1 MRKLQQRVGQVGLGS
16 IGRIYARHLVDAA
29 GDVQVFDLDRARVEA
44 AERDGATGAAS
55 ARELAAA
62 SEVIVVSL
70 PNPPAVE
77 SAFLA
82 PDGILAGAEP
92 GTVVLDLST
101 VSPDTSRR
109 MHAAAAE
116 RGVGYLDAP
125 VSGGAPM
132 NGGVEGAAART
143 ITFMVGGDA
152 AAYAKAEPVMAA
164 LGTVRFHIGPPGSGS
179 AIKLISNLL
188 SGVYALATAE
198 AFALGA
204 AVGLSP
210 ERLVEVFQQT
220 DAKSYFMTDY
230 LVPRLLRG
238 DLDPGFSVA
247 LQLKDHRLAAELGHE
262 HRVPLFLNQQAIQL
276 YELMVA
282 RGRADRDV
290 TDALPFFAEQAGH
303 PLPAAASS

>member
-1 MRKLQQRVGQVGLGS
+1 MRKLKQRVGQVGLGS

-29 GDVQVFDLDRARVEA
+29 DDVQVFDLDRTRVEA

-55 ARELAAA
+55 ARDLAAA
-62 SEVIVVSL
+62 SEVVVVSL

-77 SAFLA
+77 SAFLGT
-82 PDGILAGAEP
+82 DGILAGAEP

-152 AAYAKAEPVMAA
+152 DAYARAEPVMAA
-164 LGTVRFHIGPPGSGS
+164 LGTVRFHIGPSGSGS

-282 RGRADRDV
+282 QGRADRDV
-290 TDALPFFAEQAGH
+290 TDALPFFAEQAGR
-303 PLPAAASS
+303 PLPASSS

>member
-1 MRKLQQRVGQVGLGS
+1 MRKLKQRIGQVGLGS
-16 IGRIYARHLVDAA
+16 IGRIYARHLLDAA
-29 GDVQVFDLDRARVEA
+29 EEVSVFDLDRARVDA
-44 AERDGATGAAS
+44 VARDGATGARS
-55 ARELAAA
+55 ARDLAAA

-77 SAFLA
+77 QAFLA
-82 PDGILAGAEP
+82 DDGILAGAAP

-101 VSPDTSRR
+101 VSPVTSRR
-109 MHAAAAE
+109 MYAAAAE
-116 RGVGYLDAP
+116 HGVAYLDTP

-152 AAYAKAEPVMAA
+152 DAFEKAKPVMDA
-164 LGTVRFHIGPPGSGS
+164 LGKVYLHIGPSGSGS
-179 AIKLISNLL
+179 TIKLISNMM
-188 SGVYALATAE
+188 SGVYTLVTAE

-210 ERLVEVFQQT
+210 ERLLEVFQHT

-247 LQLKDHRLAAELGHE
+247 LQLKDHRLAADLGDE
-262 HRVPLFLNQQAIQL
+262 HRVTLSLNEQAIHL
-276 YELMVA
+276 YELMVLQGHA
-282 RGRADRDV
+282 ERDV
-290 TDALPFFAEQAGH
+290 TEALPFFAEQAGQS
-303 PLPAAASS
+303 LPVAASG